1 MYKRLY
7 TFLNNNN
14 IICNLQ
20 FGFRPQYSTF
30 HVLINVTEDIRKAL
44 DGGNIGWGVLWTC
57 KKQLIRYTTFD
68 TVSKIEL
75 LCNSRGYKWL
85 VQILSI

>member
-1 MYKRLY
+1 M
-7 TFLNNNN
+7 
-14 IICNLQ
+14 Q

-30 HVLINVTEDIRKAL
+30 HVLLNITEDIRKAL
-44 DGGNIGWGVLWTC
+44 DGGNIGWGVLWTY

-75 LCNSRGYKWL
+75 LCNSRGYK
-85 VQILSI
+85 